1 MTRII
6 LLEVLDKE
14 LEDYYALA
22 SDQHNK
28 DIDKKGSLADSGFD
42 LVCPEEV
49 RSNEVSD
56 KISGNTKLVGL
67 KIKAAAYDVRTFRP
81 GEASML
87 SEDLCRAY
95 DLCVRSS
102 IYKTPWRLA
111 NNVGIIDAGY
121 RGELCAAMDYN
132 KNYGKKGTSH
142 NLDEGGRYWQIV
154 MPDRRPFKV
163 YLVDKLNSTERGE
176 GGLGSTGESGL
187 KNN

>member
-1 MTRII
+1 MKI
-6 LLEVLDKE
+6 LLLEILDNE

-22 SDQHNK
+22 ADK

-42 LVCPEEV
+42 LICPEEV
-49 RSNEVSD
+49 RRNQASD
-56 KISGNTKLVGL
+56 KISGHTKLVGL

-81 GEASML
+81 QESNML
-87 SEDLCRAY
+87 SNDLCRAY

-111 NNVGIIDAGY
+111 NNVGIIDAAY
-121 RGELCAAMDYN
+121 RGELHAAMDYN

-154 MPDRRPFKV
+154 MPDRKPFKV
-163 YLVDKLNSTERGE
+163 YIVEKLNETERGE
-176 GGLGSTGESGL
+176 GGLGSTGKNGL
-187 KNN
+187 KINK